1 MRKRIFV
8 AALVYL
14 PTNAVLFGIGAVT
27 ILLIPA
33 LNAQAEILFPYMVA
47 ASFILAAPIAWV
59 LAPRLQSRSFRRRRR
74 PALELSDEDIRE
86 NRETMTRPEKT

>member
-1 MRKRIFV
+1 MRKRLFV

-27 ILLIPA
+27 ILTIPA
-33 LNAQAEILFPYMVA
+33 LNAQAEILFPYIVI
-47 ASFILAAPIAWV
+47 ASFILALPIAW
-59 LAPRLQSRSFRRRRR
+59 LLGPRLQSRSFRKRRR

-86 NRETMTRPEKT
+86 NRETMTRTRKT